1 MLGDFMWPSMP
12 DVQHFGFGQAV
23 DVGSGSCSVA
33 ATLTSSCIPFSQNDD
48 GLNDSTAEMNSS
60 PAEAI
65 AAIKTDTVCTALTR
79 SIRLGDGV
87 DITVDVNRVEIPAT
101 SFAANIERLNQMWD
115 DTSPHWK
122 NDSVL
127 KIDEHAIALIYWP
140 QIFKNSELWP
150 GMKSNWNEWKFLV
163 DRFRQGS
170 AEAFSAAFKAKD
182 GSKMTYT
189 AICDCLRKERKNE
202 DKILAA
208 RARQEYGDS
217 FDAKFSYRSSRSGG
231 RIVMTKDT
239 AIAKDYKRLND
250 L

>member
-23 DVGSGSCSVA
+23 DVGRGSCSVA

-48 GLNDSTAEMNSS
+48 GLNDSTAAMNSS

-239 AIAKDYKRLND
+239 AIAKEYKRLND